1 VNVKNSTLEVVASPT
16 QRATWFKE
24 LKKRRQE
31 RTERLTQEE
40 LIGVASEL
48 ADRGLKLPKK
58 LFYHFTARDLY
69 AYASDRTIGIGESS
83 LRYLNIQHAG
93 IFRGI
98 LAHELSH
105 ISDDRTR
112 NNCNRQSGVF
122 AACVAEGKAEMVALQ
137 IAGDDYSNEL
147 MDEEPPHTELDEI
160 FNFFVTEGFDA
171 ADVSVATERL
181 RLAVDLRY
189 SVGRCLVGRVVVAT
203 GVQSVFDIHDQPV
216 EFFRENLDSL

>member
-1 VNVKNSTLEVVASPT
+1 
-16 QRATWFKE
+16 
-24 LKKRRQE
+24 
-31 RTERLTQEE
+31 
-40 LIGVASEL
+40 
-48 ADRGLKLPKK
+48 
-58 LFYHFTARDLY
+58 
-69 AYASDRTIGIGESS
+69 
-83 LRYLNIQHAG
+83 
-93 IFRGI
+93 
-98 LAHELSH
+98 
-105 ISDDRTR
+105 
-112 NNCNRQSGVF
+112 VF